1 MRVSLIVKMHEI
13 DLATVSRVQAGEADA
28 FADLV
33 ERHSRS
39 VFRLAFRITGNESDA
54 DEIVQETF
62 MRAYRE
68 IHRYES
74 RASFATWIHTIARNL
89 ALDTLRKNRPGTTEL
104 ELVSPAPTPERL
116 ASSQL
121 LGERI
126 AEALKGLSLHERAA
140 FTLRHY
146 EGVPLLEIGESLGL
160 SENATKQSIFRAVKK
175 LRRALLPWITLTW
188 ITHK

>member
-1 MRVSLIVKMHEI
+1 MHEI

-28 FADLV
+28 FAELV

-89 ALDTLRKNRPGTTEL
+89 ALDTLRKNRPGTAEL
-104 ELVSPAPTPERL
+104 ELVSTAPTPERL
-116 ASSQL
+116 AGSQL

-126 AEALKGLSLHERAA
+126 AEALKGLSVHERAA

-175 LRRALLPWITLTW
+175 LRRALLPWITLT
-188 ITHK
+188 

>member
-1 MRVSLIVKMHEI
+1 MHEI

-28 FADLV
+28 FAELV

-89 ALDTLRKNRPGTTEL
+89 ALDTLRKNRPGTAEL
-104 ELVSPAPTPERL
+104 ELVSTAPTPERL
-116 ASSQL
+116 AGSQL

-126 AEALKGLSLHERAA
+126 AEALKGLSVYERAA

-146 EGVPLLEIGESLGL
+146 EGVPLVEIGESLGL

>member
-1 MRVSLIVKMHEI
+1 MHEI
-13 DLATVSRVQAGEADA
+13 DLAAVSRVRAGEAEA
-28 FADLV
+28 FAGLV

-39 VFRLAFRITGNESDA
+39 VFRLAYRITGNENDA

-89 ALDTLRKNRPGTTEL
+89 ALDILRKNRPGSAEI
-104 ELVSPAPTPERL
+104 ELVSSAPTPERL
-116 ASSQL
+116 ASSHL

-126 AEALKGLSLHERAA
+126 AAALNGLSTHERAA

-146 EGVPLLEIGESLGL
+146 EGVPLIEIGETIGL

-175 LRRALLPWITLTW
+175 LSRALLPWITLT
-188 ITHK
+188 

>member
-1 MRVSLIVKMHEI
+1 MHEI
-13 DLATVSRVQAGEADA
+13 DLAAVSRVRAGEAEA
-28 FADLV
+28 FAGLV
-33 ERHSRS
+33 ERSRS
-39 VFRLAFRITGNESDA
+39 VFRLAYRITGNENDA

-89 ALDTLRKNRPGTTEL
+89 ALDILRKNRPGSAEI
-104 ELVSPAPTPERL
+104 ELVSSAPTPERL
-116 ASSQL
+116 ASSHL

-126 AEALKGLSLHERAA
+126 AAALNGLSTHERAA

-146 EGVPLLEIGESLGL
+146 EGVPLIEIGETIGL

-175 LRRALLPWITLTW
+175 LRRALLPWITLT
-188 ITHK
+188 

>member
-62 MRAYRE
+62 MRAYG
-68 IHRYES
+68 IL
-74 RASFATWIHTIARNL
+74 I
-89 ALDTLRKNRPGTTEL
+89 
-104 ELVSPAPTPERL
+104 
-116 ASSQL
+116 
-121 LGERI
+121 
-126 AEALKGLSLHERAA
+126 
-140 FTLRHY
+140 
-146 EGVPLLEIGESLGL
+146 IGMEK
-160 SENATKQSIFRAVKK
+160 AQ
-175 LRRALLPWITLTW
+175 
-188 ITHK
+188 